1 MEYSTLF
8 EMMAQYGPLGLWTV
22 SLLWMNN
29 QQRKEQKEAERIA
42 QERLQYHQENI
53 VEAMREQKHMLQKA
67 IEKIEGGLD
76 MVREK
81 YAEVAEQL
89 HSTIESQRFEWWTRE
104 TLGMAL
110 SYPRIA

>member
-42 QERLQYHQENI
+42 QERLQYHQESI

-81 YAEVAEQL
+81 YAEERMFRL
-89 HSTIESQRFEWWTRE
+89 K
-104 TLGMAL
+104 GD
-110 SYPRIA
+110 